1 VVEVDG
7 KDVYARNVDPVVL
20 RTRVGMVFQKPN
32 PFPKSLAAQLTGTDP
47 ADWVETKIDDATER
61 YAGIGDTYDP
71 TARERFKAETRRRTA
86 SV

>member
-1 VVEVDG
+1 MARYFASVDRVTKGVQRVIVVES
-7 KDVYARNVDPVVL
+7 AAI
-20 RTRVGMVFQKPN
+20 
-32 PFPKSLAAQLTGTDP
+32 AAQVTGTDP

-71 TARERFKAETRRRTA
+71 TARERFKAETRRTA